1 MSRST
6 NALMVGG
13 IHDFEKCAQFRTR
26 TLLPTTVFVFLFLH
40 VGQGGALVALSK
52 HCPRLVSLNV
62 ALIGHVTDVGVSAL
76 SRGCRSLQALNIA
89 GAKEVSQR
97 MCQTF
102 EALHSFD
109 QDMSAVELFLFGEAT
124 SSLSRRMFKCSD
136 DLF

>member
-1 MSRST
+1 MILRNAHSLERALCYLPLFLFSSSFMSR
-6 NALMVGG
+6 
-13 IHDFEKCAQFRTR
+13 
-26 TLLPTTVFVFLFLH
+26 
-40 VGQGGALVALSK
+40 QGGALVALSK

-102 EALHSFD
+102 EVPHSFD
-109 QDMSAVELFLFGEAT
+109 QDIYF
-124 SSLSRRMFKCSD
+124 SLRLSN
-136 DLF
+136 L